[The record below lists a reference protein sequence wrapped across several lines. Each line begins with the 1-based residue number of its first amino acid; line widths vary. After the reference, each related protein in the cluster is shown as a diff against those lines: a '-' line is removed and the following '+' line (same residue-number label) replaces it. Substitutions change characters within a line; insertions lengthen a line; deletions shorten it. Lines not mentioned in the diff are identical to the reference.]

1 MQDSDSHLFC
11 FCWKHTRVGQLAN
24 LTHHRVSFSHVQP
37 QTHAQLSS
45 SVIYDSHLTVG
56 VSNKPMGSLLIVI
69 YKNKLPGQH
78 CKGGIENGRQASH
91 CAVILQVLHELCEIT
106 TGQSL
111 ALVAS
116 GPPSVSHRPFQ
127 LVYVN
132 SCQYKA
138 KESSST
144 LNFRGDSRQYPLI
157 SEGSKVT
164 IRSSQPGIVIRH

>member
-1 MQDSDSHLFC
+1 MLFPIGTEFTQVNSRELNGLRITNETARPRLYNTRCWDFLLRLRWRNIPSVQYHHWGQWANKYRELPCNKNRISRRSMQDSDSHLFC

-91 CAVILQVLHELCEIT
+91 CAVIL
-106 TGQSL
+106 
-111 ALVAS
+111 
-116 GPPSVSHRPFQ
+116 
-127 LVYVN
+127 
-132 SCQYKA
+132 
-138 KESSST
+138 
-144 LNFRGDSRQYPLI
+144 
-157 SEGSKVT
+157 
-164 IRSSQPGIVIRH
+164 